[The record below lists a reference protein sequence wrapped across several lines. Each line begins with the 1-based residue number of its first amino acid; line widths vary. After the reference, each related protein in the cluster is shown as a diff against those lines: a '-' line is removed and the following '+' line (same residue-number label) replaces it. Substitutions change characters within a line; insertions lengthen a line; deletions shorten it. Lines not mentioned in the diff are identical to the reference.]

1 MAGAYPNA
9 PSGRM
14 AWDDDG
20 TVILGASK
28 NDTATAGTPPTEAYS
43 EVSVANKEVM
53 NDEDIGSFWDQGI
66 GGLGDASYVTSL
78 YAQKREIDG
87 IYYVFDANVDEVRWV
102 ATSVDSTNGRDG
114 TFDDLS
120 VTSFDIPGR
129 PVDGYRDDIHQK
141 AESNVVSLMFY
152 GAGNLRNRY
161 YFTHVYGVISPGETP
176 DRLLF
181 LDPDNADNEFTLPL
195 DFGDVPRG
203 QTQIDTLK
211 VRNNSG
217 SLTANT
223 VQLIVEDLSDGSG
236 AWYTLS
242 DDDVVYTGT
251 LSIGNLSPGGTQ
263 LVHVKQIVPDAQVP
277 GVYSSRVQVGQA
289 SWT

>member
-9 PSGRM
+9 PGERM

-20 TVILGASK
+20 TVILG
-28 NDTATAGTPPTEAYS
+28 TAQNFSVSAGTPPNTAYS
-43 EVSVANKEVM
+43 EVSVANKEIM
-53 NDEDIGSFWDQGI
+53 NDEDIASFWDQGI
-66 GGLGDASYVTSL
+66 GADEASYVTSL
-78 YAQKREIDG
+78 YARKREIDG
-87 IYYVFDANVDEVRWV
+87 IYYVFDANVSEVRWV

-114 TFDDLS
+114 TFTDLS

-129 PVDGYRDDIHQK
+129 PVDGYRDDIHSK

-176 DRLLF
+176 DRILF
-181 LDPDNADNEFTLPL
+181 LDPDDSDDEFILPL

-203 QTQIDTLK
+203 QTQTDTVK

-242 DDDVVYTGT
+242 DDDIVYTAT

-263 LVHVKQIVPDAQVP
+263 LVHVRQIVPDAQAP

-289 SWT
+289 SWS